1 LSCECHLPWWWRSVD
16 EYFVEYQSE
25 EQSSEEIAEAEK
37 TLAEA
42 AARRKSIVV
51 ATPAGDE
58 VAFEVFYE
66 NKIKTNG
73 GWMYDILVSKDDKE
87 TRFAIS
93 VFTLDCMPF
102 PKVDIIVDLGI

>member
-1 LSCECHLPWWWRSVD
+1 M
-16 EYFVEYQSE
+16 
-25 EQSSEEIAEAEK
+25 
-37 TLAEA
+37 
-42 AARRKSIVV
+42 
-51 ATPAGDE
+51 
-58 VAFEVFYE
+58 AFEVFYE

-93 VFTLDCMPF
+93 VFTLDYILF